1 VSETGSEHGSESW
14 RRRATLIVNP
24 FASSVSEELVRE
36 VERELAGAYELET
49 VLTERRGHAVE
60 LARDAGTETIFA
72 FGGDG
77 VSNEVLNGVDGE
89 RRLGFVPGGGTNVL
103 PRALG
108 LPRDPVAAARAL
120 VAGRERRISLGRV
133 NGRRFAFGAGIGLD
147 SAAVRRVDAMG
158 RAADGRR
165 PGDSAFARAI
175 FGIVASQG
183 WRLPDV
189 LEVKGS
195 GRAALV
201 VVANDAVFTYAGAT
215 ALRFTPEATFE
226 SGLDFAALSNP
237 NAVRITRGFARALRG
252 RGLASTPGAIIG
264 HDLDRIEVVC
274 DRPLPLQADGEDLG
288 DVEEAVFE
296 CERDAVSVLV

>member
-1 VSETGSEHGSESW
+1 VPATGTDPGLDPG

-24 FASSVSEELVRE
+24 FASAVSEALVRE
-36 VERELAGAYELET
+36 VERELGAAYALRT
-49 VLTERRGHAVE
+49 VLTERRGHAIE
-60 LARDAGTETIFA
+60 LARDADTETIFA
-72 FGGDG
+72 YGGDG
-77 VSNEVLNGVDGE
+77 VFNEVLNGVVGD

-108 LPRDPVAAARAL
+108 LPREALPAARAL
-120 VAGRERRISLGRV
+120 VAARERRISLGRV
-133 NGRRFAFGAGIGLD
+133 NGRRFAFGSGIGLD
-147 SAAVRRVDAMG
+147 SAAVRRVDDMG

-189 LEVKGS
+189 LEVKGA

-201 VVANDAVFTYAGAT
+201 VVANDVVFTYAGGT
-215 ALRFTPEATFE
+215 ALRFTPEASFE
-226 SGLDFAALSNP
+226 HGLDFAALSSP
-237 NAVRITRGFARALRG
+237 NALQITRGFARALRG
-252 RGLASTPGAIIG
+252 RGLTKALGALTG